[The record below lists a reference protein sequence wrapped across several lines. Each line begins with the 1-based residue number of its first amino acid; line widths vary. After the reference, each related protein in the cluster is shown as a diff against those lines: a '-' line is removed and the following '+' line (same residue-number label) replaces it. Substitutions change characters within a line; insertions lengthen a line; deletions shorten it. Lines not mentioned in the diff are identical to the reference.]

1 MFFGMG
7 RLVEPALFCALEV
20 PGVRPQRRPLAVLD
34 LICMR
39 CFRWLLILSLF
50 ASCAGAATTKQSK
63 PARPPNIILITL
75 DTTRADRMGFLG
87 STRGLTPNLD
97 AVAQQS
103 VVFSRAYAHVPL
115 TTPSHANIFTGTYP
129 QFNHLSFMGQ
139 PLAAD
144 LPNLP
149 DILKH
154 HGYKT
159 AAFVGSMIVDPR
171 SPVAAGFGRGFDT
184 YDAPFHNRR
193 KGEDRYR
200 SVERRAGAVVDSALT
215 WLSTHRQGPFF
226 IWVHCY
232 DPHAPYEPPE
242 PYKTRYAAE
251 PYDGEIAYT
260 DSEMGKLFSGLRSLS
275 LYDHAMI
282 AVMADHGEALGE
294 HGEHHH
300 GVFLYDETIHVPL
313 LIKLPGQHFA
323 GKRVDERARLVDIA
337 PTILEEVGVAIP
349 TAMQGE
355 SLLRLMKAGGG
366 ITPTIGVDADR
377 PAYAESDYAHRAFGW
392 SALRSWRTGKYLY
405 VDAPE
410 RELYDQTADPKAV
423 LNLAPNAR
431 AVADTMQSQADE
443 FRRKTMRAEDATD
456 VCIDRAQYIRTC
468 GTYASSKGTALSPEQ
483 SESLRALGYVGTD
496 SSAAAEGAD
505 RGPDPKGKTDIAD
518 LLDQALVSIQ
528 EEGFKEAIPK
538 LQEVLKA
545 EPNTPLAY
553 LELGRAY
560 VHMKEPETALPF
572 LRTAVEKLPEDGMA
586 RFMLGR
592 ALVETGN
599 WGEAA
604 PQFEAAL
611 AHAPSSPNLHFY
623 LAVVYERTKKIPEAM
638 KQFRETIALEPDHF
652 RSNLLLGR
660 LLAMQGDSAE
670 ALPYLRE
677 AAKIDPKS
685 IEAHLFLANV
695 YAKLGQRA
703 NAERERAAVERLKLG
718 KP

>member
-1 MFFGMG
+1 MRFF
-7 RLVEPALFCALEV
+7 
-20 PGVRPQRRPLAVLD
+20 
-34 LICMR
+34 
-39 CFRWLLILSLF
+39 WLLTLLLLTQY
-50 ASCAGAATTKQSK
+50 AGTTPPRSTP
-63 PARPPNIILITL
+63 PAPPNIIVITL

-97 AVAQQS
+97 ALAKQS

-129 QFNHLSFMGQ
+129 QFNHLNYMGQ

-144 LPNLP
+144 LPYLP
-149 DILKH
+149 EILRH

-159 AAFVGSMIVDPR
+159 AAFVGSLIID
-171 SPVAAGFGRGFDT
+171 SKNPVAAGFGRGFDT
-184 YDAPFHNRR
+184 YDAPFHNRK

-200 SVERRAGAVVDSALT
+200 SVERRAGAVVDHVLA
-215 WLSTHRQGPFF
+215 WLNTHPRRPFF
-226 IWVHCY
+226 LWVHCY
-232 DPHAPYEPPE
+232 DAHAPYDPPE
-242 PYKTRYAAE
+242 PYKTRFAPK

-260 DSEMGKLFSGLRSLS
+260 DSAMGRLIAGLRERGLFDGT
-275 LYDHAMI
+275 LI
-282 AVMADHGEALGE
+282 ALMADHGEALGE

-300 GVFLYDETIHVPL
+300 GIFLYDETIHVPL
-313 LIKLPGQHFA
+313 LFKLPGQRFG
-323 GKRVDERARLVDIA
+323 GKRVDGRVRLVDVA
-337 PTILEEVGVAIP
+337 PTILEEAGVVVP
-349 TAMQGE
+349 TAMQGA
-355 SLLRLMKAGGG
+355 SLLGVMKVSNGGTSTSG
-366 ITPTIGVDADR
+366 IDADR

-410 RELYDQTADPKAV
+410 RELYDQTADPGALHNV
-423 LNLAPNAR
+423 APNTQ
-431 AVADTMQSQADE
+431 AVADTLQSQSDE
-443 FRRKTMRAEDATD
+443 FRRKTARAESARAT
-456 VCIDRAQYIRTC
+456 
-468 GTYASSKGTALSPEQ
+468 LSPEQ

-528 EEGFKEAIPK
+528 EQEFEEAIPK
-538 LQEVLKA
+538 LQDVLKA

-560 VHMKEPETALPF
+560 VHMKDSERALPF

-592 ALVETGN
+592 ALVETGS
-599 WGEAA
+599 WAEAA

-611 AHAPSSPNLHFY
+611 AHAPSSSNLHFY

-638 KQFRETIALEPDHF
+638 KEFRETIALKPDHF

-660 LLAMQGDSAE
+660 LLAMQGNSAD

-685 IEAHLFLANV
+685 IEAHMFLANV
-695 YAKLGQRA
+695 YAQLGQKV
-703 NAERERAAVERLKLG
+703 NAERERAVVERLKLG
-718 KP
+718 EP